1 MRVQNFTI
9 EISISNDNTARSE
22 GPFNFSLAS
31 ANKQRE
37 KIIKNSAEAPGQ
49 CVAAAQFAGTLL
61 THLQREAIAGIH
73 RERLAVTLLRDN
85 ISWAKDHKQ
94 L

>member
-31 ANKQRE
+31 ANQQRE
-37 KIIKNSAEAPGQ
+37 KIIKNSAGQ
-49 CVAAAQFAGTLL
+49 YVAAAQFAGTLL
-61 THLQREAIAGIH
+61 THLQKEPIAGIH
-73 RERLAVTLLRDN
+73 HERLAVTLLSDN
-85 ISWAKDHKQ
+85 IS
-94 L
+94 